1 MKRALVALI
10 AGTVLSGLAA
20 AYASTGETMASR
32 SGDDAKPAKAETK
45 ASEHK
50 LAASD

>member
-20 AYASTGETMASR
+20 AYASTGDSMASR
-32 SGDDAKPAKAETK
+32 SDEAKPAKAAPAK
-45 ASEHK
+45 VKQK

>member
-20 AYASTGETMASR
+20 AYAATG
-32 SGDDAKPAKAETK
+32 KVAEARAEIT
-45 ASEHK
+45 ATR
-50 LAASD
+50 

>member
-20 AYASTGETMASR
+20 AYASTVQRDEPAR
-32 SGDDAKPAKAETK
+32 AKAPGGV
-45 ASEHK
+45 
-50 LAASD
+50 AALY

>member
-20 AYASTGETMASR
+20 AYAATTTAVAANAGKPSKSETLES
-32 SGDDAKPAKAETK
+32 KAQ
-45 ASEHK
+45 K
-50 LAASD
+50 LAARD

>member
-20 AYASTGETMASR
+20 AYASTVQAVERPDMKT
-32 SGDDAKPAKAETK
+32 EV
-45 ASEHK
+45 
-50 LAASD
+50 AAQTGG

>member
-20 AYASTGETMASR
+20 AYASTGQAVERPDT
-32 SGDDAKPAKAETK
+32 KAEATR
-45 ASEHK
+45 
-50 LAASD
+50 LAGG

>member
-20 AYASTGETMASR
+20 AYAATGKTVEARAEIMATR
-32 SGDDAKPAKAETK
+32 
-45 ASEHK
+45 
-50 LAASD
+50 